1 MIFLLFY
8 SSKSITD
15 IDFIISNVTKCQNLT
30 YLKIHLRQ
38 LLILLIFI
46 IISNNL
52 ISDISS
58 LANLSTLINL

>member
-38 LLILLIFI
+38 LLILLII

-52 ISDISS
+52 ISDISP